1 MLQIVQKFISPSA
14 KERRSGL
21 PLIAQSIT
29 VHSTGNLKATA
40 KNEADN
46 IVNNP
51 QKSPKS
57 FHAVVD
63 MYGAYQVLPYNE
75 RAWHAGDGYKGPGNC
90 TSIGIEICE
99 YGDRKQ
105 TLLNAVEL
113 IQGIMKTNHFTVD
126 NLFQHNHWSGKNC
139 PRILRDPKFVKD
151 GLDWNWFLAQ
161 FQVKE
166 DSEVVEKGNFII
178 NGKVIAMDR
187 ILNKN
192 KNFVELTDLC
202 EALKLSLSYD
212 AGKKMPD
219 IKTK

>member
-1 MLQIVQKFISPSA
+1 MVKMRSNLIPVTA
-14 KERRSGL
+14 TGRRSRRKMK
-21 PLIAQSIT
+21 ATSIT
-29 VHSTGNLKATA
+29 IHSTGNPKSTA
-40 KNEADN
+40 WGEVSNL
-46 IVNNP
+46 VNNNP
-51 QKSPKS
+51 MEQKS
-57 FHAVVD
+57 FHFAVDDHESVQ
-63 MYGAYQVLPYNE
+63 ALPIDE
-75 RAWHAGDGYKGPGNC
+75 CAKHAGDGAGPGNR
-90 TSIGIEICE
+90 TSIAIEICE
-99 YGDRKQ
+99 SGDRRQ

-113 IQGIMKTNHFTVD
+113 CKILFFQTGLGPED
-126 NLFQHNHWSGKNC
+126 LFQHNHWSGKNC